1 MTPEAWIEQQEETT
15 EFADALWALQH
26 AESPLTVLR
35 AIADVREYAISFQDT
50 AVRAAREGGATWEQ
64 IAEAMRVSRQ
74 AVHRRYAKDDAERES
89 AEPAS

>member
-1 MTPEAWIEQQEETT
+1 MPSEPWIEQQDIP
-15 EFADALWALQH
+15 EFQDALWSLQH
-26 AESPLTVLR
+26 AESPLTVIR
-35 AIADVREYAISFQDT
+35 AAADIREHAIAFVDR
-50 AVRAAREGGATWEQ
+50 AVLSARADGATWEQ